1 MGFIFSP
8 PKPPA
13 VQMPPP
19 AAHPPTLGSANVVAA
34 QQAAK
39 QRAAAAE
46 GMGMDDT
53 IKTSPQ
59 GLKAPA
65 TTANTTMLGG

>member
-1 MGFIFSP
+1 MGIFSP
-8 PKPPA
+8 PKPPS
-13 VQMPPP
+13 VQLPPP

-39 QRAAAAE
+39 ERASAAE
-46 GMGMDDT
+46 GMGMDNT

-59 GLKAPA
+59 GLKAPTTTA
-65 TTANTTMLGG
+65 TTTLLGG